1 MSKVINVGDFYS
13 KDNEENGMWYEAKV
27 RGVGT
32 GIEFKLFGPNSS
44 ASAVA
49 QDKYQKA
56 RDEIAKIEDV
66 KAKNEATDKM
76 LAEYAA
82 ALVCDIRGK
91 DGQELQNEDGTPVT
105 VKDVYTILFNAPVLA
120 SDIAKF
126 ETNQNNFLSK

>member
-1 MSKVINVGDFYS
+1 MANVINVGDFFS
-13 KDNEENGMWYEAKV
+13 KDNEENGKWYEAKV

-44 ASAVA
+44 AAAIA

-56 RDEIAKIEDV
+56 RDEVAKIEDV
-66 KAKNEATDKM
+66 KAKSEATDKM

-91 DGQELQNEDGTPVT
+91 DGQELQNDDGTPVT
-105 VKDVYTILFNAPVLA
+105 VKDIYKILYNAPVLA